1 MSQQRIEVSL
11 AGQKITLATSAEHEP
26 LLRAACVLVDEQIQL
41 AISGGNRSIERASM
55 MAALKIAG
63 DLITLQKN
71 QTQQSTSSN
80 VSSDEITRPQCQLRL
95 GHSLSLLMHPKQSS
109 RSTLNLRVQDDG
121 LAAKAGNSCY

>member
-1 MSQQRIEVSL
+1 MSQQRIEVSI

-41 AISGGNRSIERASM
+41 AINGGNRSIERASM

-71 QTQQSTSSN
+71 QTQQSTAPN
-80 VSSDEITRPQCQLRL
+80 VSSEEVTRLHGEIEALEKQVDDLMQT
-95 GHSLSLLMHPKQSS
+95 LSLPGSP
-109 RSTLNLRVQDDG
+109 RPIVP
-121 LAAKAGNSCY
+121 

>member
-1 MSQQRIEVSL
+1 MSQQRIEVSI

-41 AISGGNRSIERASM
+41 AINGGNRSIERASM

-71 QTQQSTSSN
+71 QSQQGTSSN
-80 VSSDEITRPQCQLRL
+80 MSSDEVTRLQGEIRALEDQVDALMQT
-95 GHSLSLLMHPKQSS
+95 LSLPGSP
-109 RSTLNLRVQDDG
+109 RPIVP
-121 LAAKAGNSCY
+121 

>member
-71 QTQQSTSSN
+71 RSQQSTSSN
-80 VSSDEITRPQCQLRL
+80 MSADEVTRLQSQIRELEDQVDSL
-95 GHSLSLLMHPKQSS
+95 MQTLSLPGSP
-109 RSTLNLRVQDDG
+109 RPIVP
-121 LAAKAGNSCY
+121 

>member
-41 AISGGNRSIERASM
+41 AINGGNRSIERASM

-63 DLITLQKN
+63 DLIKLQN
-71 QTQQSTSSN
+71 SETQQSSSSN
-80 VSSDEITRPQCQLRL
+80 VSANEVSRLHAEIRALEDQVDTLMQT
-95 GHSLSLLMHPKQSS
+95 LSLPGSP
-109 RSTLNLRVQDDG
+109 RPIVP
-121 LAAKAGNSCY
+121 